1 MCYTY
6 FELSSP
12 VRTHYRN
19 IVEHKDVGGIYS
31 DTTLGRACHY
41 GRAHA
46 CDPLSI
52 EIKKNS

>member
-12 VRTHYRN
+12 VRTHSRS

-31 DTTLGRACHY
+31 DTTLRSTCIMVEHMHVIHLG
-41 GRAHA
+41 
-46 CDPLSI
+46 L
-52 EIKKNS
+52 K